1 MGLNIQKFSWS
12 EMVSN
17 GNGKTSG
24 TAFAGLVISMVGTL
38 CFLLGCLDKMFIS
51 SSIDVITQSIIF
63 VGIGAALLG
72 YRKSKD
78 ASDDIEITKLE
89 NGVHPNQ
96 ICNCPV
102 DCACGNCDLCK

>member
-1 MGLNIQKFSWS
+1 
-12 EMVSN
+12 MVSN

-63 VGIGAALLG
+63 VGIGPSLLG
-72 YRKSKD
+72 LRKYVDSKKSEAETPSEPE
-78 ASDDIEITKLE
+78 ASNEEELIK
-89 NGVHPNQ
+89 G
-96 ICNCPV
+96 
-102 DCACGNCDLCK
+102 

>member
-63 VGIGAALLG
+63 VGIGTSLLG
-72 YRKSKD
+72 LRKYVDSKKPE
-78 ASDDIEITKLE
+78 SETPSEPESSNEEELIK
-89 NGVHPNQ
+89 G
-96 ICNCPV
+96 
-102 DCACGNCDLCK
+102 

>member
-38 CFLLGCLDKMFIS
+38 CFFLGCIDKMFIS
-51 SSIDVITQSIIF
+51 ASIDIITQSIVF
-63 VGIGAALLG
+63 VGIGSSLLG
-72 YRKSKD
+72 LRKYVDSKKPE
-78 ASDDIEITKLE
+78 AETPSEPESSNEEELIK
-89 NGVHPNQ
+89 G
-96 ICNCPV
+96 
-102 DCACGNCDLCK
+102 

>member
-63 VGIGAALLG
+63 VGIGTSLLG
-72 YRKSKD
+72 LRKYVDSKKSEAETPSEPE
-78 ASDDIEITKLE
+78 ASNEEELIK
-89 NGVHPNQ
+89 G
-96 ICNCPV
+96 
-102 DCACGNCDLCK
+102 

>member
-51 SSIDVITQSIIF
+51 ASIDVITQSIIF
-63 VGIGAALLG
+63 VGIGTSLLG
-72 YRKSKD
+72 LRKYVDSKKPEVETP
-78 ASDDIEITKLE
+78 SEPETSNEEELIKS
-89 NGVHPNQ
+89 
-96 ICNCPV
+96 
-102 DCACGNCDLCK
+102 